1 MSASVA
7 DRKVK
12 KHKLSTPARMAVFFH
27 TPTFLVLTFITLAP
41 VLYAFYLSFTK
52 YTLSVPGSD
61 KMFAGF
67 DNYIRLFQDGEALSS
82 LYVTIKFVVISVAA
96 QAVLGFSIALVI
108 NSLRRGQR
116 LLVSLLMI
124 PMMVA
129 PIVIGLMYSF
139 TLNPQFGLY
148 AYIVNEL
155 HLPLSIT
162 PLSSS
167 NSALIVIC
175 VMDIWEWMP
184 YMVLIFLAGL
194 QSMPTEPFEA
204 AKVDGANSFQTFFK
218 VTLPLMRPVIVVAL
232 ILRVVDAFKEF
243 DKPYI
248 LTGGGP
254 GAATEVVDMFTYN
267 QAFIKYNFS
276 YAATICV
283 VLFAILLFSG
293 IMYGKLVLESG
304 KYEN

>member
-1 MSASVA
+1 
-7 DRKVK
+7 
-12 KHKLSTPARMAVFFH
+12 MAAFFH

-41 VLYAFYLSFTK
+41 ILYTVYLSFTK
-52 YTLSVPGSD
+52 YTLSIPGSE

-82 LYVTIKFVVISVAA
+82 LWVTVKFVVISVTV
-96 QAVLGFSIALVI
+96 QTLLGFAIALIV
-108 NSLRRGQR
+108 NNLRKGQR
-116 LLVSLLMI
+116 VLVSLLMV

-162 PLSSS
+162 PLSSP
-167 NSALIVIC
+167 NSALSVIC
-175 VMDIWEWMP
+175 IMDIWEWMP

-204 AKVDGANSFQTFFK
+204 AKVDGASSFKTLFK
-218 VTLPLMRPVIVVAL
+218 VTLPLMKPVIVVAL

-267 QAFIKYNFS
+267 QAFVKFNFA

-293 IMYGKLVLESG
+293 IMYGKLVLERG
-304 KYEN
+304 KYES